1 MCLFGGGEYHDYTVL
16 EIYDCGH
23 PFSHISKLGGPEVW
37 NWNGELPRVVFP
49 CRDSAKFQ
57 PHYSEHNFA
66 GGYCSGLRRCK
77 HYSGQNPGDA
87 NIAQDKIWEMQT
99 LLRTKSRGYHCSGQ
113 NLGDENIAQDSTG
126 GANITQD
133 KN

>member
-1 MCLFGGGEYHDYTVL
+1 MSRKGRPQTGGNVCVCLGKENTMTIL

-66 GGYCSGLRRCK
+66 GGY
-77 HYSGQNPGDA
+77 YSGQNLGDA

-99 LLRTKSRGYHCSGQ
+99 LLRTKFRGRKHYSG
-113 NLGDENIAQDSTG
+113 
-126 GANITQD
+126 
-133 KN
+133 

>member
-1 MCLFGGGEYHDYTVL
+1 VCLFGGKEYHDYTGY
-16 EIYDCGH
+16 IQYDCGH

-66 GGYCSGLRRCK
+66 GGY
-77 HYSGQNPGDA
+77 YSGQNLGDA
-87 NIAQDKIWEMQT
+87 NIAQNKIWEMQT
-99 LLRTKSRGYHCSGQ
+99 LLRRKSRGCKHYSG
-113 NLGDENIAQDSTG
+113 
-126 GANITQD
+126 
-133 KN
+133 